1 MASSIYPLF
10 LLQRCN
16 FMIQLNPRVNNP
28 AVGTFYVLLSAIFFS
43 LGGFMIKIVPWQSL
57 SVSGVRSIFALITLL
72 LYMKLIHHPFRL
84 NPSVIFG
91 GICSASMSI
100 TFVCATKMTFAANA
114 IILQFTH
121 PVFLILILWI
131 FYHKRPDKRAIL
143 TCIIALIGIVCF
155 FFDKITSG
163 GMLGNLLA
171 IISGLSYAIMFQM
184 KKMKGGDFESSLVI
198 NIFWPSSSAFRLL
211 CTKLC
216 TIHMAGDCACNCTDR
231 SGHHLSVPGT
241 GCRFP
246 GNSCID
252 LRH

>member
-1 MASSIYPLF
+1 
-10 LLQRCN
+10 
-16 FMIQLNPRVNNP
+16 
-28 AVGTFYVLLSAIFFS
+28 
-43 LGGFMIKIVPWQSL
+43 
-57 SVSGVRSIFALITLL
+57 
-72 LYMKLIHHPFRL
+72 
-84 NPSVIFG
+84 
-91 GICSASMSI
+91 MSI

-121 PVFLILILWI
+121 PVFLILILWL

-198 NIFWPSSSAFRLL
+198 SYILAFIIGLP
-211 CTKLC
+211 TAMHE
-216 TIHMAGDCACNCTDR
+216 TIHTPSIWLVIVLLGAVQTGLATICLSRGLDAVSPVTAALTSGIEPILNPVSAAIICGETIGPMSIAGGVLVIGSVLAY
-231 SGHHLSVPGT
+231 SLSQIKRPVSAG
-241 GCRFP
+241 
-246 GNSCID
+246 
-252 LRH
+252 

>member
-100 TFVCATKMTFAANA
+100 TFVCATKMTSAANA

-198 NIFWPSSSAFRLL
+198 SYILAFIIGLP
-211 CTKLC
+211 TAVHE
-216 TIHMAGDCACNCTDR
+216 TIHMAGDRTSWHCTDR

-241 GCRFP
+241 GCRFS

>member
-1 MASSIYPLF
+1 
-10 LLQRCN
+10 
-16 FMIQLNPRVNNP
+16 MIQLNPRVNNP

-100 TFVCATKMTFAANA
+100 TFVCATKMTSAANA

-198 NIFWPSSSAFRLL
+198 SYILAFIIGLP
-211 CTKLC
+211 TAVHE
-216 TIHMAGDCACNCTDR
+216 TIHMAGDRTSWHCTDR

-241 GCRFP
+241 GCRFS

>member
-1 MASSIYPLF
+1 
-10 LLQRCN
+10 
-16 FMIQLNPRVNNP
+16 
-28 AVGTFYVLLSAIFFS
+28 
-43 LGGFMIKIVPWQSL
+43 
-57 SVSGVRSIFALITLL
+57 
-72 LYMKLIHHPFRL
+72 MKLIHHPFRL

-100 TFVCATKMTFAANA
+100 TFVCATKMTSAANA

-198 NIFWPSSSAFRLL
+198 SYILAFIIGLP
-211 CTKLC
+211 TAMHE
-216 TIHMAGDCACNCTDR
+216 TIHTPSIWMVIVLLGAVQTGLATICLSRGLDAVSPVTAALTSGIEPILNPVLAAIICGETIGPMSIAGGILVIGSVLAY
-231 SGHHLSVPGT
+231 SLSQIKRPVSAG
-241 GCRFP
+241 
-246 GNSCID
+246 
-252 LRH
+252 